1 MPAGVHLKIV
11 RQPLFYHTQAVAL
24 SLSSLLSSAHAEI
37 CVCVSA
43 QVDMQAGADID
54 KEVYEWIEHC
64 SAFLVMG
71 TRSYGEDT
79 GNSACT
85 CVRTSNQPE
94 AERQLESAQTYGPV
108 SYRSTGG

>member
-1 MPAGVHLKIV
+1 LLPAGVHLKIV
-11 RQPLFYHTQAVAL
+11 REPLFYHTQAVAPLTL
-24 SLSSLLSSAHAEI
+24 SLSLSLLSRHLLTETPI
-37 CVCVSA
+37 YVSA

-85 CVRTSNQPE
+85 CVRTSNQPRDRE
-94 AERQLESAQTYGPV
+94 TA
-108 SYRSTGG
+108 